1 MLRLYPLLRAKT
13 RLDRLMRVSTVVHG
27 LGQRHALLAA
37 SLLPAAFA
45 LRYLCRREIQ
55 QLEQQGYPIR
65 QRAFY

>member
-13 RLDRLMRVSTVVHG
+13 RLDRLMRVSAVVHR
-27 LGQRHALLAA
+27 LARRHALLAA

-45 LRYLCRREIQ
+45 LRYLCRHEIQ
-55 QLEQQGYPIR
+55 QLEQKGYPIR